1 METESVKTYRV
12 AFGALLAIVVM
23 AGLYFINRYWIAPAA
38 QRHAA
43 KAPSGDG
50 PMAPAFSLSDLN
62 GRKINLAD
70 EKGKVVLL
78 DFWAT
83 WCGPCQMEIPEFV
96 QLQAKYK
103 NQGLA
108 VVGVSVDDPP
118 EKLPPFARQFKVNYP
133 LLVGQDRTDIQDA
146 YGPIFGIPVTVLIG
160 RDGKICKK
168 HLGPA
173 TLEQFESEVKA
184 LM

>member
-1 METESVKTYRV
+1 MSTRWTTV
-12 AFGALLAIVVM
+12 AAAGVILVAGLAIGYRTRRSDDIVA
-23 AGLYFINRYWIAPAA
+23 AGRGCGPNAQPANLNFTL
-38 QRHAA
+38 
-43 KAPSGDG
+43 KDMNGK
-50 PMAPAFSLSDLN
+50 DL
-62 GRKINLAD
+62 RLAD
-70 EKGKVVLL
+70 LKGKVILL
-78 DFWAT
+78 NFWAT

-103 NQGLA
+103 TQGLA

-160 RDGKICKK
+160 RDGTICKK